1 MRAQHGKKFGV
12 AGESTGEVLQTSLC
26 VVCNGPLPE
35 AGFHGNQI
43 PDMVGASASLNR
55 AIWPCEMETSAG

>member
-1 MRAQHGKKFGV
+1 MAMRAQHGKKFGV

-43 PDMVGASASLNR
+43 PDMVGASASL
-55 AIWPCEMETSAG
+55 S